1 VQYRSQS
8 YIQGLGGSF
17 LSGPFSM
24 SSLLKANAALF
35 RAFRERKDNILLVQ
49 ELIHTMREIKVQI
62 DDPIDPGPEA

>member
-1 VQYRSQS
+1 
-8 YIQGLGGSF
+8 
-17 LSGPFSM
+17 M